1 MAKSKKKKI
10 HKKID
15 GQLLQ
20 MNKKFSN
27 LKMKRKDKIT
37 GWVYEEYKKY
47 VTEHDKTPDS
57 LADAQ
62 IVEAVLDKINEAQIW
77 IPDAEIYDYYRRKK
91 PQLQK
96 RLDNEKVIKFKS
108 YVSFYKSIVDQD
120 RASIVIC
127 NLNHEIIY
135 MNPAAVISYA
145 KRGGDKLVGRSL
157 LDCHNPE
164 SRDKIQQVVD
174 WFAVDESHNIVYT
187 FHNEKQNK
195 DVYMVAL
202 RDDGKLI
209 GYYEKHEYRNTETM
223 KQYDLW

>member
-1 MAKSKKKKI
+1 MAKSKKTKI

-27 LKMKRKDKIT
+27 LKMKQKDKIT

-47 VTEHDKTPDS
+47 VTEHGKAPDS
-57 LADAQ
+57 LADEQ

-77 IPDAEIYDYYRRKK
+77 IPDGEIYDYYRRKK
-91 PQLQK
+91 PHLQK

-108 YVSFYKSIVDQD
+108 YVNFYKSIVDQD
-120 RASIVIC
+120 RASVVIC
-127 NLNHEIIY
+127 NLKHEIIY

-145 KRGGDKLVGRSL
+145 KRGGDKLIGRSL

-164 SRDKIQQVVD
+164 SRDKIQQVC
-174 WFAVDESHNIVYT
+174 N
-187 FHNEKQNK
+187 
-195 DVYMVAL
+195 
-202 RDDGKLI
+202 R
-209 GYYEKHEYRNTETM
+209 
-223 KQYDLW
+223 